1 MAGFAWGRVSYWRE
15 EGPMAT
21 LARKSWLAGIA
32 VLTAWFFTL
41 LLMNDLAYADI
52 TATTGEVHE
61 GPPPASVELNQHEHD
76 DNTGTDSGAHAFN
89 EEQDYVTKAPIA
101 LDVCTTATSA
111 FVTCPVPR
119 TGTINEASDLRV
131 GTIPANSCIDSHMV
145 HADVPGAGSSTT
157 AVIYNGSVTFDSPI
171 LGVILTDAN
180 LIASDIDPGL
190 APSPVTYGLTPSRG
204 LEFGANADQ
213 ITVDTAQNRITFQFD
228 VRTTMDQ

>member
-1 MAGFAWGRVSYWRE
+1 
-15 EGPMAT
+15 MAT

-111 FVTCPVPR
+111 FVKDILRSGVPR
-119 TGTINEASDLRV
+119 DEVQILINAMTEHERQWWLRRR
-131 GTIPANSCIDSHMV
+131 PEQM
-145 HADVPGAGSSTT
+145 
-157 AVIYNGSVTFDSPI
+157 
-171 LGVILTDAN
+171 
-180 LIASDIDPGL
+180 
-190 APSPVTYGLTPSRG
+190 PSELKGQVK
-204 LEFGANADQ
+204 
-213 ITVDTAQNRITFQFD
+213 
-228 VRTTMDQ
+228 